1 MKYVA
6 VATQLLALHAD
17 AYTLVATPP
26 AHGRN
31 ALSVRMDIATD
42 VKRTAKSVTGSSF
55 LPPEA
60 IERAK
65 EGNPIEKAKLAK
77 DGTSAFDD
85 VYKFAA
91 AIRAGE
97 LDWKEIEK
105 ADMDTRLKWVG
116 LLHRSKRTPGR
127 FMMRLRTPNGIVNS
141 ALMRLYADAVEPYAA
156 IEGPKDV
163 GTMNMGVVDI
173 TTRQNIQLRGVTLED
188 AADVLDGLHNRNQ
201 TSIQSALDNVR
212 NMVGSPLAGIDPL
225 EMVDTRAYCNAL
237 SDLISLNPE
246 TGERGNPTWGN
257 LPRMSIYEDQ

>member
-77 DGTSAFDD
+77 QAWEEKQKERESSEDAKGAFH
-85 VYKFAA
+85 
-91 AIRAGE
+91 R
-97 LDWKEIEK
+97 
-105 ADMDTRLKWVG
+105 
-116 LLHRSKRTPGR
+116 LHR
-127 FMMRLRTPNGIVNS
+127 
-141 ALMRLYADAVEPYAA
+141 A
-156 IEGPKDV
+156 
-163 GTMNMGVVDI
+163 I
-173 TTRQNIQLRGVTLED
+173 TTMRSSPKKNELQTCLREL
-188 AADVLDGLHNRNQ
+188 Q
-201 TSIQSALDNVR
+201 KYI
-212 NMVGSPLAGIDPL
+212 
-225 EMVDTRAYCNAL
+225 
-237 SDLISLNPE
+237 
-246 TGERGNPTWGN
+246 
-257 LPRMSIYEDQ
+257 

>member
-77 DGTSAFDD
+77 DGTEAWT
-85 VYKFAA
+85 V
-91 AIRAGE
+91 R
-97 LDWKEIEK
+97 
-105 ADMDTRLKWVG
+105 G
-116 LLHRSKRTPGR
+116 LLFHHHTTSQAHMPH
-127 FMMRLRTPNGIVNS
+127 
-141 ALMRLYADAVEPYAA
+141 LY
-156 IEGPKDV
+156 
-163 GTMNMGVVDI
+163 
-173 TTRQNIQLRGVTLED
+173 
-188 AADVLDGLHNRNQ
+188 
-201 TSIQSALDNVR
+201 
-212 NMVGSPLAGIDPL
+212 
-225 EMVDTRAYCNAL
+225 
-237 SDLISLNPE
+237 
-246 TGERGNPTWGN
+246 
-257 LPRMSIYEDQ
+257 